1 MPAGRILALLC
12 CSGLAA
18 CGGQTASH
26 PSPSRSASGTT
37 ARALAA
43 TTGLT
48 SSTPTTTA
56 LITATTS
63 EPTTGLGPFTCSLPV
78 NRAASG
84 TGLAQPTTARVAGQS
99 GYDRIVF
106 EYAGTGLPSLS
117 ITSVTPPFALDPS
130 GKPLTVSGKVFLGIV
145 FRNVPGIASGYS
157 GPTSFKAGLPV
168 LTDLELRGDFEG
180 VQQWVAGLSGQAC
193 VRVFTLTSP
202 SRLVMDLASS
212 ASLGLPKTGH
222 KPSTN
227 RR

>member
-1 MPAGRILALLC
+1 MTIGRILVLLG
-12 CSGLAA
+12 CSALAA
-18 CGGQTASH
+18 CVGPTAS
-26 PSPSRSASGTT
+26 PPTRPASGTPSG
-37 ARALAA
+37 AA
-43 TTGLT
+43 TTDV
-48 SSTPTTTA
+48 TPSASTTTA
-56 LITATTS
+56 
-63 EPTTGLGPFTCSLPV
+63 PTPAISTVPASGLPPFTCTLPIDG
-78 NRAASG
+78 AAWGS
-84 TGLAQPTTARVAGQS
+84 GLAQPTTARVGGQS

-202 SRLVMDLASS
+202 SRLVIDLE
-212 ASLGLPKTGH
+212 
-222 KPSTN
+222 
-227 RR
+227 